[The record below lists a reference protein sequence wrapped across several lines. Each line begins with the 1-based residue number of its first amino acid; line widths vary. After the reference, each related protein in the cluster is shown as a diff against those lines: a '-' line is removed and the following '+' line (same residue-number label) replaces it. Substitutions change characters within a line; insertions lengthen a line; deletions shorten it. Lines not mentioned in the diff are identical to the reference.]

1 MLYSTSIGLDVH
13 ARSISAAA
21 FVFETGEVAQRTF
34 GYDPDA
40 VAAWAASLPQPA
52 GCLYESGP
60 TGFDLQRRL
69 VALGLP
75 RHVGAVSKMVRPSGD
90 RVKTDRRD
98 ALFLSRLLAV
108 GEFVECAPP
117 TPAMEA
123 ARDLSRA
130 REDAREALM
139 RARHQLSKFLL
150 RKGHVWPRGRSTWTR
165 AHREWLRSIELDD
178 PCERLVLEEY
188 VAQVR
193 ECEERRDRLDSAI
206 AERSGADDLAGVTSR
221 LRALRGVST
230 VTAFGIAVEIGDFSR
245 FASPRA
251 LMSYVGLVP
260 SESSSG
266 ETTSRGGIT
275 KTGNSHVRR
284 LLVEAAWHH
293 ARPLSPASETD
304 VASSAGLPAEAAGI
318 AARANRR
325 LHRRYLDLRARGKGA
340 NVANVAVARELVG
353 FCWALALCG
362 RAAEPRNH
370 PPARAA
376 RPRRVGHPAIRLCA
390 ARPGLATRDPRP
402 AELPSRSVGMR

>member
-21 FVFETGEVAQRTF
+21 FVFETGEVVQRTF

-75 RHVGAVSKMVRPSGD
+75 CHVGAVSKMVRPSGD
-90 RVKTDRRD
+90 RVKTDGRD

-150 RKGHVWPRGRSTWTR
+150 RKGHVWPKGRSTWTR

-325 LHRRYLDLRARGKGA
+325 LHRRYLDLRAKGKGA
-340 NVANVAVARELVG
+340 NVTNVAVARELVG

-362 RAAEPRNH
+362 
-370 PPARAA
+370 
-376 RPRRVGHPAIRLCA
+376 
-390 ARPGLATRDPRP
+390 
-402 AELPSRSVGMR
+402 

>member
-40 VAAWAASLPQPA
+40 VAAWAATLPQPA

-139 RARHQLSKFLL
+139 RARHQLSKFLPG
-150 RKGHVWPRGRSTWTR
+150 KGHVWPRGRSTWTR

-178 PCERLVLEEY
+178 PCER
-188 VAQVR
+188 AGQGVR
-193 ECEERRDRLDSAI
+193 GAPRPPRLGHRREVRRRRPRRRHLQAPRPARRLDRHRLRDRRRDRRLLPL
-206 AERSGADDLAGVTSR
+206 RQPQGAHVLRRPRAVGVVVGRDDLEGRDHQDRQLARQAAPRRGRLAPRQAPVSGLRDRRGLVGGAPGGGGGDCGAGQPQAAPQVPR
-221 LRALRGVST
+221 PEGEGEGRQRRQRRRRPRARRVLLGARPLRAGRRAAKPPSRTRGAAEARGAPRDST
-230 VTAFGIAVEIGDFSR
+230 MRSEAR
-245 FASPRA
+245 PR
-251 LMSYVGLVP
+251 
-260 SESSSG
+260 
-266 ETTSRGGIT
+266 
-275 KTGNSHVRR
+275 
-284 LLVEAAWHH
+284 H
-293 ARPLSPASETD
+293 ARP
-304 VASSAGLPAEAAGI
+304 
-318 AARANRR
+318 
-325 LHRRYLDLRARGKGA
+325 
-340 NVANVAVARELVG
+340 
-353 FCWALALCG
+353 
-362 RAAEPRNH
+362 
-370 PPARAA
+370 
-376 RPRRVGHPAIRLCA
+376 
-390 ARPGLATRDPRP
+390 
-402 AELPSRSVGMR
+402 